1 MSEGR
6 KKQKQN
12 PSYKGK
18 GSEIVLVGRQPTS
31 PPDLWR
37 VTAERRTRVCFCPLT
52 PAVVVIH
59 GMTACKMLRDLYGS
73 ARGGVRSVACCVL
86 AEPCSLGH
94 EVIPFGDT
102 CRASGANPVVG
113 DGGLMV
119 AGHFQQMGANCVQTI
134 VAGQPVV
141 SVERSEQFQALGW
154 AVHHGRCNCL
164 IERHHGVVGHA
175 VQ

>member
-31 PPDLWR
+31 PPALWR
-37 VTAERRTRVCFCPLT
+37 GTAERRTRVCFCPLT

-73 ARGGVRSVACCVL
+73 ARGVVRSVACCVL
-86 AEPCSLGH
+86 AEPGSLGH

-102 CRASGANPVVG
+102 CRASGGNPVVG

-119 AGHFQQMGANCVQTI
+119 AGHFQQMGANCVQPTG
-134 VAGQPVV
+134 AGQPVV
-141 SVERSEQFQALGW
+141 SVGAPDTFTALGW
-154 AVHHGRCNCL
+154 A
-164 IERHHGVVGHA
+164 GHPRRSN
-175 VQ
+175 